1 RRRDHLGQRPR
12 GLSRATGAARAD
24 AVHDHRAAVDELGG
38 RAGEGATRHPHPL
51 LMAPQVA
58 VGDEIPTFERMS
70 SFHHWNRYA
79 AVNHE
84 FVDIHMDDRAGKRA
98 GYPGAFG
105 MGNLQWAY
113 LHCLL
118 RQWAGEEA
126 VISHMSCQFR
136 APNLNDLRTIAR
148 GRVLG

>member
-1 RRRDHLGQRPR
+1 MNDRVV
-12 GLSRATGAARAD
+12 S
-24 AVHDHRAAVDELGG
+24 
-38 RAGEGATRHPHPL
+38 
-51 LMAPQVA
+51 
-58 VGDEIPTFERMS
+58 VGDELPSYERMS
-70 SFHHWNRYA
+70 SFQHWNRYA
-79 AVNHE
+79 AVNYE

-118 RQWAGEEA
+118 RTWLNGSGRIVRLQ
-126 VISHMSCQFR
+126 CQFR

-148 GRVLG
+148 GRVTAVREEDNERLIELDVWTETEEGTVMAPGSATVALPS